1 MCRGSSEGVSTSG
14 ANDVARYIKLKKRY
28 QNCTYVDGNLEIKF
42 LEQGNETFDLSF
54 LSKIEEVSGYV
65 LITSVVA
72 ETIPLTSLKII
83 RGNQLFNYKNHS
95 YSLFVGVNNQETR
108 GLKELLLTNLSGNSN
123 ISSRVVLIK
132 LFIINILDLKAM
144 LLNIEYLIKS

>member
-1 MCRGSSEGVSTSG
+1 MNRKWSLREEFYLYEILVYPNKNQNNKWPNFLVLSIVEVCRGSSEGVSTSG

-72 ETIPLTSLKII
+72 ETIPLTSLKLFEGTSCLITRTIATACLLVWII
-83 RGNQLFNYKNHS
+83 MKRE
-95 YSLFVGVNNQETR
+95 V
-108 GLKELLLTNLSGNSN
+108 
-123 ISSRVVLIK
+123 SR
-132 LFIINILDLKAM
+132 NCC
-144 LLNIEYLIKS
+144 

>member
-14 ANDVARYIKLKKRY
+14 ANDLARYKKLKQRY

-42 LEQGNETFDLSF
+42 LEQENETFDLSF

-65 LITSVVA
+65 LITSVTA

-83 RGNQLFNYKNHS
+83 RGNQLFNFKNHS
-95 YSLFVGVNNQETR
+95 YSLFVGVNNHETK
-108 GLKELLLTNLSGNSN
+108 GLKELLLTNLSGN
-123 ISSRVVLIK
+123 
-132 LFIINILDLKAM
+132 
-144 LLNIEYLIKS
+144 